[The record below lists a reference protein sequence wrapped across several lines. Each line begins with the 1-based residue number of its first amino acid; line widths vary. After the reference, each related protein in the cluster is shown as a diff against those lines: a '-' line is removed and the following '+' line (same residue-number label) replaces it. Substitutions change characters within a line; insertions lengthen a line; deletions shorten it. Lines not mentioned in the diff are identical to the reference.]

1 MKIKVLFFARLK
13 EIFGQSYRM
22 ITVNDGASIN
32 EVVWFLSR
40 ESKELSKNEVP
51 LIYAVNENF
60 EEGDKILKTCDE
72 LAIMTPMSGG

>member
-13 EIFGQSYRM
+13 EIFGQSYRT

-32 EVVWFLSR
+32 EVVWLLSQ
-40 ESKELSKNEVP
+40 ESKELAQNEIP

-60 EEGDKILKTCDE
+60 EEGDKTLKSLDE

>member
-1 MKIKVLFFARLK
+1 MQIKVFFFARLK
-13 EIFGQSYRM
+13 EIFGQSYR
-22 ITVNDGASIN
+22 IVTVKEGARID
-32 EVVWFLSR
+32 EVVWLLSQ
-40 ESKELSKNEVP
+40 ESKELSKSEIP